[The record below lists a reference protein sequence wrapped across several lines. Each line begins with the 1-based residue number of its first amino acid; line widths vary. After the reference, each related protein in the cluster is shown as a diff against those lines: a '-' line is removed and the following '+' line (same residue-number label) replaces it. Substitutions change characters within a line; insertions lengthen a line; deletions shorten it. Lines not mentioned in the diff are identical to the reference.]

1 LEGPTFLEF
10 FCGGGMAR
18 AGLGPDWRCLYAND
32 LDPRKARAY
41 AANYGA
47 ESLAV
52 KDVADVAPDEI
63 RERADL
69 AWASFPCQDL
79 SLAGNGA
86 GLDGGRSGAFWP
98 FWRLIEA
105 LGAEGR
111 APRLVVLENVCGLL
125 ASRGGADFAALLRAV
140 SRAGYRAG
148 ALVIDAADFL
158 AQSRP
163 RLFLLAAA
171 QDVQSPLPLRERAR
185 VRGGPILKSQGAL
198 PSPRPSPIKGEGG
211 LAPVEWGVSPALL
224 NAVARLPDA
233 EREAH
238 VWWRLPA
245 PPRRN
250 AGLADL
256 IEDAPRDVDWL
267 DEPSLT
273 HLFSLMAP
281 RHRERVAAAE
291 AGGGREVGALNRRT
305 RPLPGGGRTQRAEVR
320 FDGLAGCLRTPA
332 GGSSRQSIL
341 VVENGRSRA
350 RLLSAREAARLMG
363 LPDTY
368 ALPASYNESYH
379 LLGDGVA
386 APVVRHLAR
395 HWMQPLLGF

>member
-1 LEGPTFLEF
+1 MRTEGEVVGGAGLSAPTFLEF

-41 AANYGA
+41 ADNYGA
-47 ESLAV
+47 ERLAV
-52 KDVADVAPDEI
+52 KDVAQVSPGEI

-98 FWRLIEA
+98 FWRLIRA

-111 APRLVVLENVCGLL
+111 SPRLVVLENVCGLL

-140 SRAGYRAG
+140 SEAGYRAG

-171 QDVQSPLPLRERAR
+171 ADV
-185 VRGGPILKSQGAL
+185 AL
-198 PSPRPSPIKGEGG
+198 PASA
-211 LAPVEWGVSPALL
+211 APEWGVSPALRS
-224 NAVARLPDA
+224 AVARLPEA

-238 VWWRLPA
+238 VWWRLPS
-245 PPRRN
+245 PPRRH
-250 AGLADL
+250 AALADL
-256 IEDAPRDVDWL
+256 IEDDPPDVEWL
-267 DEPSLT
+267 DAPALQ

-281 RHRERVAAAE
+281 SHRERVKAAE
-291 AGGGREVGALNRRT
+291 SSGTREVGALYRRT

-332 GGSSRQSIL
+332 GGSSRQSL
-341 VVENGRSRA
+341 VIVENGRARA

-363 LPDTY
+363 LPDSYT
-368 ALPASYNESYH
+368 LPKSYNESYH

-395 HWMQPLLGF
+395 HWMAPLLGR

>member
-1 LEGPTFLEF
+1 MQASTFLEF

-18 AGLGPDWRCLYAND
+18 AGLGPAWRCLYAND

-47 ESLAV
+47 DHLTV
-52 KDVADVAPDEI
+52 KDVAKVEPGEI
-63 RERADL
+63 RARADL

-86 GLDGGRSGAFWP
+86 GLNGGRSGAFWP

-105 LGAEGR
+105 LGTEGR

-125 ASRGGADFAALLRAV
+125 ASRGGADFAALLGAV
-140 SRAGYRAG
+140 RGAGYRAG

-163 RLFLLAAA
+163 RLFVLAAA
-171 QDVQSPLPLRERAR
+171 ADVTPVAST
-185 VRGGPILKSQGAL
+185 
-198 PSPRPSPIKGEGG
+198 
-211 LAPVEWGVSPALL
+211 APAWGVSPALRA
-224 NAVARLPDA
+224 AVARLPDA
-233 EREAH
+233 ERQAH

-250 AGLADL
+250 SALADL
-256 IEDAPRDVDWL
+256 IEDDPADVEWL
-267 DEPSLT
+267 DEPALA
-273 HLFSLMAP
+273 HLLSLMAP
-281 RHRERVAAAE
+281 SHRERVQQAQASGA
-291 AGGGREVGALNRRT
+291 REVGALYRRT

-332 GGSSRQSIL
+332 GGSSRQSL
-341 VVENGRSRA
+341 VIVEKGRARA
-350 RLLSAREAARLMG
+350 RLLSKREAARLMG
-363 LPDTY
+363 LPDSY

-379 LLGDGVA
+379 LLGDGVV
-386 APVVRHLAR
+386 APVVSHLAR
-395 HWMQPLLGF
+395 HWMAPMLGR